1 MAKRSIP
8 NLHISV
14 QDEDNYEV
22 VQKNSIVQ
30 AMIFKNLILGI
41 TEASKTNRKDA
52 IVLEL
57 NSSGYYIQVA
67 RESWKTSL
75 ESAQQYYT
83 KLEEYETCAT
93 IQKLIESINSYGIQR
108 SPRKTSRTNQPV
120 NRD

>member
-14 QDEDNYEV
+14 QDESNYEV

-30 AMIFKNLILGI
+30 AMVFKNLILGI

-52 IVLEL
+52 VVLEL
-57 NSSGYYIQVA
+57 NSSGYYIQVP
-67 RESWKTSL
+67 RESWKVSL

-83 KLEEYETCAT
+83 KLEEYETCAV